1 MELLEHYSHE
11 ITTDPMDIYCCAG
24 TGGAMGIY
32 WSNETG
38 AMGIYW
44 SNGYLLEQW
53 VSTGAMGIYWSNGY
67 LLEQWVSTGAMGIYL
82 SAGTMGTYSP
92 LLTDQ
97 RIIYPQTL

>member
-11 ITTDPMDIYCCAG
+11 ITTDPMGIYCCAG

-32 WSNETG
+32 W
-38 AMGIYW
+38 GIYW

-67 LLEQWVSTGAMGIYL
+67 LLVCRDNGYL
-82 SAGTMGTYSP
+82 LSITHRSEDYISSDTVNALVTIAET
-92 LLTDQ
+92 TKHC
-97 RIIYPQTL
+97 